1 MKKYLVL
8 FVSIFMV
15 SFFPPGFVS
24 AEMSNTELEQEIK
37 ALKEKLEKDKG
48 STIDALKSINELISI
63 SGCIEIEAGQTK
75 GYEDEDESDIT
86 LATVELGIDVDL
98 NDWITGHI
106 LLLWEEDDTESVD
119 LDEGTIT
126 LGNLDKFPLYLTAG
140 KMYVP
145 FGNFESSMIS
155 DPLTLEIAETRESA
169 LLVGFE
175 QEGFSASIY
184 AFNGDID
191 EDGDDNEVK
200 CYGANAGYGFE
211 NDDIGLD
218 IGIGWMNSIA
228 DSDGIGDALEDENA
242 TLDDYE
248 AGIAAHAV
256 LTVGHLYLIGEYIA
270 ALDDIDY
277 NAYDDSGAFLDT
289 DSMDKPKAWNIEA
302 GYTMDVQGR
311 ETTFAIAYQG
321 TDDMWGALPEEK
333 YLVSAGVALAE
344 NVGLAVEY
352 AHAED
357 YDEDDGGT
365 DDDEKT
371 ITVQLS
377 LEF

>member
-15 SFFPPGFVS
+15 NFFLSGFVS

-48 STIDALKSINELISI
+48 STIDALKSINELIGI
-63 SGCIEIEAGQTK
+63 SGCIEIEAGQIK
-75 GYEDEDESDIT
+75 GYDNEDESDIT

-106 LLLWEEDDTESVD
+106 LLLWEEDDTEPVD

-175 QEGFSASIY
+175 QEGFYASVY
-184 AFNGDID
+184 AFNGNID

-211 NDDIGLD
+211 NDDMGLD

-228 DSDGIGDALEDENA
+228 DSDSIGDALADENA

-256 LTVGHLYLIGEYIA
+256 LTVGHLCLIGEYIA

-277 NAYDDSGAFLDT
+277 NVYDDSGAFSGS

-302 GYTMDVQGR
+302 GYTMDVQGK

-321 TDDMWGALPEEK
+321 TDDMWGALPEK
-333 YLVSAGVALAE
+333 RYLVSAGVALAE

-352 AHAED
+352 AHDED
-357 YDEDDGGT
+357 YDEDEEGT
-365 DDDEKT
+365 DDDAQT
-371 ITVQLS
+371 ITIQLS

>member
-1 MKKYLVL
+1 MKKYVVFFVL
-8 FVSIFMV
+8 IFMV
-15 SFFPPGFVS
+15 TFVLPDFVS

-37 ALKEKLEKDKG
+37 ALKEKLEKEKG
-48 STIDALKSINELISI
+48 SGVDALKSINEFISI
-63 SGCIEIEAGQTK
+63 SGCIEIEAFSTD
-75 GYEDEDESDIT
+75 GYESEDESDIA

-106 LLLWEEDDTESVD
+106 LLLWEEDEGPVD
-119 LDEGTIT
+119 LDEGIIT
-126 LGNLDKFPLYLTAG
+126 LGNLDKFPVYLTAG

-145 FGNFESSMIS
+145 FGNFESNMIS

-175 QEGFSASIY
+175 QEGFYASVY

-211 NDDIGLD
+211 NDDMSLAV
-218 IGIGWMNSIA
+218 GIGWMNSIS
-228 DSDGIGDALEDENA
+228 DSDGIGDALEEENA

-256 LTVGHLYLIGEYIA
+256 LTVGPVCFIGEYIA

-277 NAYDDSGAFLDT
+277 NAYDDSGTLAGS
-289 DSMDKPKAWNIEA
+289 DSLDKPKAWNIEA

-321 TDDMWGALPEEK
+321 TDDLEGSLPEK
-333 YLVSAGVALAE
+333 RYLASAGVAIAD

-352 AHAED
+352 AHDED
-357 YDEDDGGT
+357 YDESDGGT
-365 DDDEKT
+365 DDDAKT
-371 ITVQLS
+371 VTIQLS